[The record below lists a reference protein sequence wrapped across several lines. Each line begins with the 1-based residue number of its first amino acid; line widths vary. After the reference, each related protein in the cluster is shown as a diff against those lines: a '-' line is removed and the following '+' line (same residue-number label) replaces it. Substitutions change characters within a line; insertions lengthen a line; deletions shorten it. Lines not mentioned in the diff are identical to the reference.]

1 MVLDDSGPRLSSRAS
16 TMSNPTTASA
26 AAGTSN
32 PPAAVATAATAT
44 ATATAAAAATAADDS
59 GELEPTFDTLCL
71 HCLPLLLFRPRRA
84 LPHVKSLSGHV
95 QSHPCHVR
103 SSPVLLD
110 SSVLIRLTI

>member
-32 PPAAVATAATAT
+32 PPAAVDTAATAT
-44 ATATAAAAATAADDS
+44 ATAAAAADDS
-59 GELEPTFDTLCL
+59 GELEPTFDTFCL

-84 LPHVKSLSGHV
+84 LPHVKSLSV
-95 QSHPCHVR
+95 MSSHIHAVSVPRRCCLI
-103 SSPVLLD
+103 VLC
-110 SSVLIRLTI
+110 SFG